1 MTPEFSLLLT
11 CARPLATR
19 KEEAAIRQI
28 LGNGID
34 WTVFTQTAI
43 NCRLA
48 GLVGHTMG
56 RLVPDLMPPDVL
68 DALRFYRDQVRA
80 RNRELLHELAQAVEV
95 LADNGIEAIPFK
107 GPILAFQAYGD
118 LGLSEFND
126 IDLLVHDS
134 DVASTMAA
142 FLDLG
147 YERHIASTTPQAE
160 LIQRFQ
166 GNDTVF
172 KNHPRRVFRIH
183 GRLTAR
189 NMAFDIDYDGLWR
202 RAQKK
207 QLNGHVFRV
216 LTPEDTL
223 VVLAIQGGQNQ
234 WRNIRWLC
242 DVAALASASPQPDW
256 GTVSERARAQG
267 CLRAVGLAT
276 SLAETFFDTIV
287 PISIAVAD
295 NADAAI
301 KYMVDRIAVRWRS
314 DETVNP
320 GADTVSAI
328 YRMRLHD
335 GAVRRA
341 RVLLKTVLLPNP
353 DRAALTPQRPAPPV
367 STDQKSSHLDLEPQ
381 DANAWARQA
390 DHLLKSA
397 RFSEAAEA
405 SDRALALDSQHI
417 AATRIGIDS
426 RIFSCDW
433 HRREEDERCIRAGLK
448 AGVRLV
454 GPLNHRAV
462 CSSEAEHL
470 IFAQLRAKEIPSDE
484 NPRQHS
490 GAYHHDKIR
499 VAYISTDFR
508 DHVLSAAMAGC
519 FEQHDKEHFEITAI
533 STGADDGSHMRQRI
547 KSAVDR
553 FIDVQD
559 LSDAEVAAK
568 LRELEIDIAVDQ
580 NGYSGAGR
588 TAILASR
595 PAPVQVN
602 YLAYPGT
609 LGAPFIDY
617 IIADRFII
625 PDENRGF
632 FSEQV
637 AYLPHTYLPTDSKRP
652 IADRTPSRS
661 EAGLPQTGFVFV
673 CNNNA
678 HKIGPE
684 IFDIWMRLLI
694 AVKGSV
700 IWLGSLSPSTR
711 INLRREASARG
722 VAPERLVFAP
732 KMPKIEDHLARLR
745 LGDLFLDTLPYNA
758 HATASDALWAGLP
771 VLTCHGNTFP
781 AGVAAGVVH
790 AIGLPELVTK
800 SLAEYEELAL
810 ALARDPERLSGIK
823 ARLRRNRSSEPLFN
837 TAQFTRNLESAYRT
851 MFERHRAGLPP
862 ESFAVA
868 GM

>member
-1 MTPEFSLLLT
+1 MLE
-11 CARPLATR
+11 
-19 KEEAAIRQI
+19 
-28 LGNGID
+28 GGID
-34 WTVFTQTAI
+34 WTQFTQIAI

-48 GLVGHTMG
+48 GLAGYTMG
-56 RLVPDLMPPDVL
+56 RLVPDLVPPDVL

-80 RNRELLHELAQAVEV
+80 RNSEHLHELAQVIEV
-95 LADNGIEAIPFK
+95 LADSSIETIPFK
-107 GPILAFQAYGD
+107 GPILALQAYGD

-126 IDLLVHDS
+126 IDLLVQGS
-134 DVASTMAA
+134 DMASTMAA

-147 YERHIASTTPQAE
+147 YERHITSTEPQAE

-166 GNDTVF
+166 GNFTVF
-172 KNHPRRVFRIH
+172 KKHSRRVFRIH
-183 GRLTAR
+183 GRLAAR
-189 NMAFDIDYDGLWR
+189 NMAFDIDYDALWR
-202 RAQKK
+202 RAEKK
-207 QLNGHVFRV
+207 NLNGHVLRT
-216 LTPEDTL
+216 LTPEDTYI
-223 VVLAIQGGQNQ
+223 VLAIQGGQNQ
-234 WRNIRWLC
+234 WRNIRWVC
-242 DVAALASASPQPDW
+242 DVAALVSACPQLNW
-256 GTVSERARAQG
+256 NTISERARSQG
-267 CLRAVGLAT
+267 CLRAVWLAT
-276 SLAETFFDTIV
+276 SLAETFFDAS
-287 PISIAVAD
+287 PNSVATAGS
-295 NADAAI
+295 ADPAI
-301 KYMVDRIAVRWRS
+301 KRMAGRIAARWRS
-314 DETVNP
+314 DEKVGP
-320 GADTVSAI
+320 RADTRSAM
-328 YRMRLHD
+328 YRMRIHD
-335 GAVRRA
+335 GAMRRA
-341 RVLLKTVLLPNP
+341 RFLAKTVLVPNP
-353 DRAALTPQRPAPPV
+353 NGAALTTQRATPPR
-367 STDQKSSHLDLEPQ
+367 STDQKSSRLDSEPQ
-381 DANAWARQA
+381 DASAWARQA

-397 RFSEAAEA
+397 RFAEAIEA
-405 SDRALALDSQHI
+405 SDRALALNPQHI
-417 AATRIGIDS
+417 GATRIGIDS

-433 HRREEDERCIRAGLK
+433 HRREEDKRLIGEGLK

-454 GPLNHRAV
+454 GPLNHRAI

-470 IFAQLRAKEIPSDE
+470 IFAQLRAKEIPPAE
-484 NPRQHS
+484 NPRQLG
-490 GAYHHDKIR
+490 GAYRHDKIR
-499 VAYISTDFR
+499 IAYISTDFR

-519 FEQHDKEHFEITAI
+519 FEQHDRGHFEITAI
-533 STGADDGSHMRQRI
+533 STGADDGSQMRRRI

-553 FIDVQD
+553 FIDVQN

-588 TAILASR
+588 TGILASR

-609 LGAPFIDY
+609 LGVPFIDY

-625 PDENRGF
+625 PDENRRF
-632 FSEQV
+632 YSEQV
-637 AYLPHTYLPTDSKRP
+637 AYLPHTYLPTDTKRP

-694 AVKGSV
+694 EVEGSV
-700 IWLGSLSPSTR
+700 IWLGSLSASTR
-711 INLRREASARG
+711 ISLRREANARG

-732 KMPKIEDHLARLR
+732 KMPGIADHLARLR
-745 LGDLFLDTLPYNA
+745 LGDLFLDTIPYNA

-810 ALARDPERLSGIK
+810 ALARDPERLSSLK
-823 ARLRRNRSSEPLFN
+823 ARLRLNRSSEPLFN
-837 TAQFTRNLESAYRT
+837 TALFTRNLESAYRT
-851 MFERHRAGLPP
+851 MFERHQAGLPP

-868 GM
+868 DM

>member
-28 LGNGID
+28 LGSGID

-43 NCRLA
+43 TCRLA
-48 GLVGHTMG
+48 GLAGHTMG
-56 RLVPDLMPPDVL
+56 RLVPDLVPPDVL

-80 RNRELLHELAQAVEV
+80 RNRELLHELVQVIEV
-95 LADNGIEAIPFK
+95 LADSGIEAIPFK
-107 GPILAFQAYGD
+107 GPILALQAYGD

-134 DVASTMAA
+134 DMASTMAA

-147 YERHIASTTPQAE
+147 YERYITSTKPQAE

-172 KNHPRRVFRIH
+172 KKHPRRVFRIH

-189 NMAFDIDYDGLWR
+189 NMAFDIDYDAMWR
-202 RAQKK
+202 RALKK
-207 QLNGHVFRV
+207 NLTGHVLRA

-234 WRNIRWLC
+234 WRNIRWVC
-242 DVAALASASPQPDW
+242 DVAALASACPQLNW
-256 GTVSERARAQG
+256 NTISERARSQG
-267 CLRAVGLAT
+267 CLRIVWLAT
-276 SLAETFFDTIV
+276 SLAETFFDAAV
-287 PISIAVAD
+287 PNSIAITG
-295 NADAAI
+295 NADPAI
-301 KYMVDRIAVRWRS
+301 KRMADRMAARWRN
-314 DETVNP
+314 DEKFSP
-320 GADTVSAI
+320 AADTVSI
-328 YRMRLHD
+328 LYRMRLHD
-335 GAVRRA
+335 GAMRRTRFLVKA
-341 RVLLKTVLLPNP
+341 VLVP
-353 DRAALTPQRPAPPV
+353 DPHRAALTPQRATPPLP
-367 STDQKSSHLDLEPQ
+367 TDQKSSHLDPEPQ

-390 DHLLKSA
+390 DDLLKLA
-397 RFSEAAEA
+397 RFAEATEA
-405 SDRALALDSQHI
+405 SDRALALSPQHI
-417 AATRIGIDS
+417 AATRIGIDA

-433 HRREEDERCIRAGLK
+433 HRREEDKRLIGEGLK
-448 AGVRLV
+448 AGARLV
-454 GPLNHRAV
+454 GPLNHRAI

-470 IFAQLRAKEIPSDE
+470 IFAQLRAKEILPAD
-484 NPRQHS
+484 NPQRHS
-490 GAYHHDKIR
+490 SAYRHDKIR
-499 VAYISTDFR
+499 IAYISTDFR

-519 FEQHDKEHFEITAI
+519 FEQHDKRHFEITAI
-533 STGADDGSHMRQRI
+533 STGADDGSQMRQRI

-553 FIDVQD
+553 FIDVQN

-588 TAILASR
+588 TGILASR

-609 LGAPFIDY
+609 LGVPFIDY

-625 PDENRGF
+625 PDGNRRF
-632 FSEQV
+632 YSEQV

-694 AVKGSV
+694 EVEDSV
-700 IWLGSLSPSTR
+700 IWLGCLSPSTR
-711 INLRREASARG
+711 INLRREAGARG
-722 VAPERLVFAP
+722 VAAERLVFAP
-732 KMPKIEDHLARLR
+732 KMPNIEDHLARLR

-758 HATASDALWAGLP
+758 HATASDALWTGLP

-790 AIGLPELVTK
+790 AIGLPELITK

-810 ALARDPERLSGIK
+810 TLARNPERLGSIK
-823 ARLRRNRSSEPLFN
+823 AQLMRNRTCEPLFN
-837 TAQFTRNLESAYRT
+837 TALFTRNLESAYRT
-851 MFERHRAGLPP
+851 MFERHQAGLPP

-868 GM
+868 SA